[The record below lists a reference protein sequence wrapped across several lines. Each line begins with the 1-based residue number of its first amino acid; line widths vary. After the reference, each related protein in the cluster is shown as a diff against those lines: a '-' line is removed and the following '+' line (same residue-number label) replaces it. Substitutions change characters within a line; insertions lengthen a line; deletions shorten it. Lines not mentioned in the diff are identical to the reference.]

1 MIFKEGQEYKDFAEN
16 EIREHNIKNYRD
28 FSNILKKDY
37 ILRDNTRRGILITG
51 LRSTGKS
58 CGIYQATL
66 DFPSDKI
73 FFLAASSRQENLS
86 KDEVLTKLQEKEYDL
101 IIIDEYSWLKESEED
116 KDNLAAYLAGKA
128 GEGVKVIISG
138 TDSTKIQA
146 LLNTDFIH
154 RAEQLNTT
162 YFSYDEYCRL
172 YELKKTDES
181 MRDFLTRGGIF
192 ENHACESYGSMRGYI
207 KNAIIENLGSYY
219 PQYDKKLIEAAVYKI
234 FYECICK
241 SYKKSIDIPVYNDGK
256 NNLLR
261 YEDFLENFGIQT
273 NIEIPRPI
281 LKEIFH
287 KLEEIGVVVV
297 LEDIKLNNRERAYI
311 TNQSIS
317 AQLTKCIYDIDKLS
331 DSHLGNLFEASV
343 VCYEYMQHTFH
354 KNSPFKMYYAET
366 RKSDLEIDFILCDT
380 RKAYLFECKLS
391 DEDDLE
397 LNDTASILKDNVK
410 NLLGDRDLSGRY
422 VIYQGHDKCVE
433 QKGCD
438 IVFTN
443 NWNIDFEDFKK
454 HVERLKE
461 SSRDNEHTNKPQGSS
476 SDTLSE
482 NENLIK
488 SWADF
493 GKEVNKNI
501 KKIVSEEKV
510 RIQHSFDH
518 VVKQI
523 KHSFGLSR

>member
-1 MIFKEGQEYKDFAEN
+1 MIFKEGQDYIDFAEN
-16 EIREHNIKNYRD
+16 EIRKHNIKNCRD

-37 ILRDNTRRGILITG
+37 ILRDNTRRGVLITG
-51 LRSTGKS
+51 LKSTGKS
-58 CGIYQATL
+58 SGIYQATL
-66 DFPSDKI
+66 DFSSDKI
-73 FFLAASSRQENLS
+73 FFLAASGRQENLS
-86 KDEVLTKLQEKEYDL
+86 KNEVLVKLQEKEYDL
-101 IIIDEYSWLKESEED
+101 IIINEYSWLKESED
-116 KDNLAAYLAGKA
+116 DRDNLAAYLAGKA
-128 GEGVKVIISG
+128 GEGVKVIITG

-154 RAEQLNTT
+154 RAVQLNTT

-172 YELKKTDES
+172 YELKKADES
-181 MRDFLTRGGIF
+181 MRDFLNRGGIF

-219 PQYDKKLIEAAVYKI
+219 SQYDQELIEAAVYKI
-234 FYECICK
+234 FYECIK
-241 SYKKSIDIPVYNDGK
+241 SYNKSID
-256 NNLLR
+256 NNPLR

-273 NIEIPRPI
+273 NIGIPRPV

-331 DSHLGNLFEASV
+331 DSHLRNLFEASV

-354 KNSPFKMYYAET
+354 INSPFTMYYAET
-366 RKSDLEIDFILCDT
+366 GKNDLEIDFILCDT
-380 RKAYLFECKLS
+380 RKAYLFECKLNG
-391 DEDDLE
+391 EDDLE

-433 QKGCD
+433 QKGHD
-438 IVFTN
+438 IVFTS
-443 NWNIDFEDFKK
+443 NWDIDFEDFKN
-454 HVERLKE
+454 HVERLK
-461 SSRDNEHTNKPQGSS
+461 GSS
-476 SDTLSE
+476 LY
-482 NENLIK
+482 
-488 SWADF
+488 
-493 GKEVNKNI
+493 GKNNI
-501 KKIVSEEKV
+501 
-510 RIQHSFDH
+510 
-518 VVKQI
+518 
-523 KHSFGLSR
+523 L